1 MTENKISTRELTFMG
16 LMTAVMCALGP
27 LSIPLPGLVPLSLGT
42 LVIYFYPYLLG
53 ARRAALCCLLYI
65 LLGAVG
71 LPVFSGY
78 SGGLQKLFGPTG
90 GYMLGYFL
98 IILFQGLAIRR
109 FPNNRLVHAAG
120 ILLGTL
126 GCYLVGTLWLA
137 YLMSHASSSAPN
149 VFPFARALG
158 AGVIPFIP
166 GDIAKAAVALIAA
179 PLIRARLQ
187 TAGLTLKQ

>member
-1 MTENKISTRELTFMG
+1 MTENRISTRELTFMG

-27 LSIPLPGLVPLSLGT
+27 LSIPLPGLVPISLGT

-53 ARRAALCCLLYI
+53 TRRAALCCLLYI
-65 LLGAVG
+65 LLGAIG

-78 SGGLQKLFGPTG
+78 TGGLQKLFGPTG

-126 GCYLVGTLWLA
+126 GCYLVGTLWLGH
-137 YLMSHASSSAPN
+137 LLGRTF
-149 VFPFARALG
+149 VEALA

-166 GDIAKAAVALIAA
+166 GDIGKAAAALIVA

-187 TAGLTLKQ
+187 TAGLTLNR